1 MLHRLRFVESDAK
14 AVVLDVDNEAMVIL
28 QCLGTRA
35 DFFLKSMFWESGVSS
50 EVVGIDLAEDAIDR
64 LEISFESA
72 LAPAEIPPA
81 LQESWGSLVDGL
93 GGQVESG
100 IQTYAGDTPWIADLN
115 SNMDSIDRA
124 LWDEEQNVWNDGW
137 VSMQLDPFS
146 PEDWEFEEEKLAG
159 FFDLSNSF

>member
-14 AVVLDVDNEAMVIL
+14 AVVLDVDNEAMGIL

-81 LQESWGSLVDGL
+81 LQDSFVSLEDVL
-93 GGQVESG
+93 GGQVQSDVEL
-100 IQTYAGDTPWIADLN
+100 YAGDTPWIADV
-115 SNMDSIDRA
+115 SYDDMEAIDQA
-124 LWDEEQNVWNDGW
+124 LYDEELNVWKDGW
-137 VSMQLDPFS
+137 VSYELAPFS
-146 PEDWEFEEEKLAG
+146 AEDFEFFQEQAAG
-159 FFDLSNSF
+159 FFDLSD